1 MGKNLMT
8 STGLPDGETEYT
20 VSDLLAALSP
30 QQNEKLINFARLRLD
45 RVTRLS
51 SSKEYL
57 ATLEPEELVSRTIA
71 KVLIGEKDAK
81 AGRRLSAR
89 NRASTEEFLRSLQ
102 GILNSDLANLVRCA
116 EARHPHVRL
125 DQDTAE
131 GSWGLMDLESPE
143 VLTAR
148 RDLQDVVFVRL
159 YQRAADMPELW
170 PIIRAVEQGF
180 LHDSSLAKD
189 EPNRGLVYRVRL
201 LVREV
206 LRELA
211 REFGGP
217 EATGKEML
225 L

>member
-81 AGRRLSAR
+81 VGRRLSAK
-89 NRASTEEFLRSLQ
+89 NRANTESFLRALQ
-102 GILNSDLANLVRCA
+102 GVLNSDLANLVRCA
-116 EARHPHVRL
+116 EACYPHVRL
-125 DQDTAE
+125 DEGIEE
-131 GSWGLMDLESPE
+131 GSCGLLDLDSPA

-148 RDLQDVVFVRL
+148 RDLQQVVFAKL
-159 YQRAADMPELW
+159 YQRTADAPELW

-180 LHDSSLAKD
+180 LHDACLAKD

-211 REFGGP
+211 QEFGGP
-217 EATGKEML
+217 EATGKEMFL
-225 L
+225 